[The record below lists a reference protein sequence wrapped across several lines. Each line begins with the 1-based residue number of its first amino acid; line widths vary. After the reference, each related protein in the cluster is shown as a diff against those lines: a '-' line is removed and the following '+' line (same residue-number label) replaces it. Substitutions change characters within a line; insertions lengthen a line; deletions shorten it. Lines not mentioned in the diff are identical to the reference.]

1 MDQASPESSIPVTL
15 LDTDVLETDL
25 PINRSDDISVSLGN
39 ADFSTDYVSQNSPA
53 PCIPK
58 TVRFPTRV
66 SKTKASTPLVCTIV
80 TKFLGRPG
88 RGTGSRVEGRH
99 FIKLWYEGGISLW
112 NDKLLCGTRL

>member
-1 MDQASPESSIPVTL
+1 MTCTSPVRLREKRSIFAF
-15 LDTDVLETDL
+15 LEFKDL
-25 PINRSDDISVSLGN
+25 DDIV
-39 ADFSTDYVSQNSPA
+39 VQ
-53 PCIPK
+53 I
-58 TVRFPTRV
+58 
-66 SKTKASTPLVCTIV
+66 IV